1 MFLNFYYSIFS
12 KKIAF
17 VRCFCVN
24 FVKIYVCVCW
34 FVVALTEI
42 YSTLRKYTLSLL
54 FWLYFLKNTLWKSST
69 FSVDLLTRP
78 SLYYRKKLCM
88 CSSYILY
95 VSRDAVVELDGSRS
109 ENEPPRR
116 CSCPCPPLLCSPY
129 STRDMVYTRT
139 GWSLMAVVFCST
151 IK

>member
-1 MFLNFYYSIFS
+1 MCVLVCCSTYRNILYSQEIHSFSPFLALFS
-12 KKIAF
+12 EKHSLKKQH
-17 VRCFCVN
+17 
-24 FVKIYVCVCW
+24 
-34 FVVALTEI
+34 
-42 YSTLRKYTLSLL
+42 
-54 FWLYFLKNTLWKSST
+54 FLCGPSYST
-69 FSVDLLTRP
+69 FSLL
-78 SLYYRKKLCM
+78 SKLCM